1 MSKKIPLI
9 TSVLVMGLF
18 LSSCSSVKRT
28 MGGPMAS
35 MMGKGDLMGAMEN
48 MDKVMKDM
56 TPEQRAQH
64 MAQKQQEALNAGRS
78 LFKDPDLGKNG
89 QSCNS
94 CHPGGTTT
102 GGEAQIPMRDYRIP
116 IPSLVGASARFPKYK
131 VPNDRVITLAEMNNN
146 CIKMFMDGNALDL
159 DSKESIA
166 LAMYMTSLSNGE
178 NVDVGEAK

>member
-1 MSKKIPLI
+1 MSKQIPLM

-18 LSSCSSVKRT
+18 LASCSSVKRT

-35 MMGKGDLMGAMEN
+35 MMGKGDLMGAMKN

-56 TPEQRAQH
+56 SPEQRAQH
-64 MAQKQQEALNAGRS
+64 IAQRQQEALNEGRH
-78 LFKDPDLGKNG
+78 LFNDPGLGKSG
-89 QSCNS
+89 QTCNS
-94 CHPGGTTT
+94 CHPDGTTT
-102 GGEAQIPMRDYRIP
+102 GGEAQIPMRDYKIP

-146 CIKMFMDGNALDL
+146 CIKMFMDGKALAL
-159 DSKESIA
+159 NSKESIA

-178 NVDVGEAK
+178 NVDVGVAK